1 MEHPVLW
8 DLNWKFYEKFE
19 DSLKEKDDL
28 EKAVNV
34 NLPHTVKELP
44 LSYFRD
50 SAPFL
55 YLTAL

>member
-28 EKAVNV
+28 ERSSEREPAS
-34 NLPHTVKELP
+34 LRIKELP
-44 LSYFRD
+44 LSYF
-50 SAPFL
+50 SHSVQ
-55 YLTAL
+55 

>member
-44 LSYFRD
+44 
-50 SAPFL
+50 
-55 YLTAL
+55 